1 MGKSESK
8 GSELRKSTL
17 MERAKYIPLRLTSA
31 ERTLLGVIEGALS
44 VSEYTDNVDVS
55 TNMFYV
61 RQT

>member
-1 MGKSESK
+1 MAN
-8 GSELRKSTL
+8 
-17 MERAKYIPLRLTSA
+17 RAKFIPLRLTAA
-31 ERTLLGVIEGALS
+31 ERTLLGVVQGALS